1 MRAYPR
7 ELERSDCKPNATAQQ
22 PMSLDRMCLMPTHF
36 RELLFAVTAAVL
48 LVAPLRGAGEAAGQA
63 GQPTPP
69 GAGALDH
76 DDGGRP
82 APHLRAGAGV
92 ADITPPIGTPSAG
105 YGDRR
110 GAGMEGVHDPLL
122 ATALAIDDGERRV
135 VLAGVDHLGFDRAM
149 VDDVA
154 RAVRERTDD
163 TAVELFLG
171 SSHTHA
177 GGGAYLDVP
186 GLGEVLAGKFDPA
199 KRKLYVDGAVEAIAA
214 ALGSL
219 RPARIGIG
227 YGSAEGLN
235 EYRGDWPP
243 NVETPRDVAVIKVT
257 GADGAPLAVWFDYA
271 AHATVLPGREN
282 MRFSADFVGFA
293 RDALRR
299 ALGPG
304 VVAVYFN
311 GAQGDVSPHPPG
323 GGDMWQR
330 AEAMGEALAA
340 EVLEV
345 WRDAATAD
353 RLQVEIRRHP
363 YELEVMPTSTGAKLP
378 FATRPTEVSLLVL
391 DDVHAFVA
399 VPGELSAIYDAD
411 VERFGRWLGFARVT
425 ILGLTN
431 DAHGYIITPESFR
444 HRTYE
449 STVSFGGELYGE
461 KMESMI
467 FALLHALEPAGAY
480 QADRAAPS
488 VLLESAVP

>member
-1 MRAYPR
+1 MARLA
-7 ELERSDCKPNATAQQ
+7 LALATVV
-22 PMSLDRMCLMPTHF
+22 L
-36 RELLFAVTAAVL
+36 AA
-48 LVAPLRGAGEAAGQA
+48 APLRAA
-63 GQPTPP
+63 T
-69 GAGALDH
+69 
-76 DDGGRP
+76 
-82 APHLRAGAGV
+82 LRAGAGK

-149 VDDVA
+149 VEEVVA
-154 RAVRERTDD
+154 GVRKRTGD
-163 TAVELFLG
+163 AGIELFLG

-199 KRKLYVDGAVEAIAA
+199 TRKLYVDGAIEAIAG

-227 YGSAEGLN
+227 YGRAEGLN

-243 NVETPRDVAVIKVT
+243 NVETPQEVAVIKVT
-257 GADGAPLAVWFDYA
+257 TADGAPFAVWFDYA

-282 MRFSADFVGFA
+282 MRFSADFVGYA
-293 RDALRR
+293 RDALRE
-299 ALGPG
+299 ALGPD
-304 VVAVYFN
+304 VVAVYSN
-311 GAQGDVSPHPPG
+311 GAQGDVAPRPPG
-323 GGDMWQR
+323 GADMWER
-330 AEAMGEALAA
+330 AEAMGDALAA

-345 WRDAATAD
+345 WRAAEVADAV
-353 RLQVEIRRHP
+353 QIEIRRHP
-363 YELEVMPTSTGAKLP
+363 YDLEVMATSTGAKLP
-378 FATRPTEVSLLVL
+378 FATRPTEISLLVL
-391 DDVHAFVA
+391 DDVHALVA

-411 VERFGRWLGFARVT
+411 VERFGRWLGFERVT

-461 KMESMI
+461 KVESII
-467 FALLHALEPAGAY
+467 FALLHALEPAGAF

-488 VLLESAVP
+488 VLIESTVP